1 MGSFG
6 STNSGP
12 NALKPPSSSGAKLSS
27 KKTPMRAAGPAK
39 PVATTNYKYDFN
51 PKVEPNPADVVMLA
65 ETQQQTPDFDFQD
78 NFY

>member
-12 NALKPPSSSGAKLSS
+12 NALKPPSSGGAKLSS
-27 KKTPMRAAGPAK
+27 KKNPMRASGPAK
-39 PVATTNYKYDFN
+39 TATTNFKYDFN

-65 ETQQQTPDFDFQD
+65 ETQQQPPDFSF
-78 NFY
+78 